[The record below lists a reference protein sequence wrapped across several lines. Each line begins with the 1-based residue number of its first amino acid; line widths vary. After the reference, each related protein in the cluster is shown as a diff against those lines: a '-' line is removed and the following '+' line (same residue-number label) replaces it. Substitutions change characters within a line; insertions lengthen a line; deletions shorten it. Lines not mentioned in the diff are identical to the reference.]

1 MADSQHLPCEV
12 PWLSS
17 LGLVSKPFDWI
28 VYTAEGGVF
37 KTYLFHTSSP
47 LSHKLLQ
54 VLKHQVIVAQGWESE
69 LLTRNLGILREA
81 LMQEEVHFKE
91 GRGGGISRRKEKRK
105 RKDQE
110 RVGKREEWWEKEVG
124 ERRRKEEKKNQIWL
138 YGREPSLDIFF
149 FLFFFELE
157 SFPWSHNLDPFPYI
171 GVHKAMCWGREEAM
185 KEERKRKNPF
195 YIRECQC
202 VLSQMQRK

>member
-17 LGLVSKPFDWI
+17 LGLVSKAFDWI

-149 FLFFFELE
+149 FGFFWVRKFSMVSQSRSISLYWCSQSNVLGEGGSNE
-157 SFPWSHNLDPFPYI
+157 RRKKKKKPF
-171 GVHKAMCWGREEAM
+171 
-185 KEERKRKNPF
+185 
-195 YIRECQC
+195 
-202 VLSQMQRK
+202 